1 MQQAAAAYGKVAQTT
16 QSPRELE
23 ATLLLRAAMKLQ
35 TIQDD
40 WDARKND
47 LIDALDYNRK
57 LWTVLA
63 DSMHADD
70 NPLPDQIKENIL
82 KLAATIFQRTYEL
95 MFEPK
100 RERVTLLVNINR
112 GIAAGLRAKPAA
124 GQQAA

>member
-1 MQQAAAAYGKVAQTT
+1 MQQAAAAYGKIAQTT

-70 NPLPDQIKENIL
+70 NPLPEPIKQNIL
-82 KLAATIFQRTYEL
+82 QLAAAIFQRTYEL

-100 RERVTLLVNINR
+100 PERIILLVNINR
-112 GIAAGLRAKPAA
+112 GIAAGLRAKATA